1 MLKLEQNIEGYAPED
16 TKPARLSLHGQRMV
30 AGQSILDFCLSFA
43 ESNQR
48 RAATMGHFLS
58 EFLVQRCFLVGGKF
72 RGLVSSE

>member
-48 RAATMGHFLS
+48 SCNYGTFSLRIFGAEVLFSGW
-58 EFLVQRCFLVGGKF
+58 
-72 RGLVSSE
+72 